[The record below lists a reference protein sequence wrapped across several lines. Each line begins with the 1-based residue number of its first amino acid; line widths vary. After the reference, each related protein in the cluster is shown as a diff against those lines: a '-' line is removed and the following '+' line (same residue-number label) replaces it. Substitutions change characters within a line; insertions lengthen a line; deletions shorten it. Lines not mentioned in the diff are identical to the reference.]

1 MKKAVLTI
9 GVQRVVLGVESAAA
23 VIPFLAGCEG
33 VEVRC
38 MSGYVKYKLAGERVE
53 VFLRVVDNSEIL
65 PAKLP
70 EGKEPGGEA

>member
-9 GVQRVVLGVESAAA
+9 GVQR
-23 VIPFLAGCEG
+23 
-33 VEVRC
+33 
-38 MSGYVKYKLAGERVE
+38 
-53 VFLRVVDNSEIL
+53 RVVDNSEIL